1 MPADRKYLSS
11 PGQRLL
17 KISAGILGGYLVAV
31 LFHNAIGAL
40 LENKEGLIVTSAYT
54 SFLLWAILM
63 VIAFLAKSG
72 WKVWGVYLLLIIIFA
87 GIIFLNK

>member
-1 MPADRKYLSS
+1 MPADRKHLSS
-11 PGQRLL
+11 PGQRFL

-31 LFHNAIGAL
+31 LLHNAIGSL
-40 LENKEGLIVTSAYT
+40 LSNKDGLIVTSAYT
-54 SFLLWAILM
+54 SFLVWAVLL

-72 WKVWGVYLLLIIIFA
+72 WKVWGVYLLLILIFT